1 MIYNTKGE
9 FLFETRI
16 NIPVQ
21 YISKVGKST
30 LLFFTDALYTKNA
43 YHELS
48 FYDITKKAFIKTI
61 KLYAPIQLA
70 GAQMYLQP
78 GFTFNRNE
86 TLLKI
91 PFCDTVYRITAGTC
105 LPGYIFKLGP
115 AGIPKEIY
123 MDIATLEKSKENYIS
138 ISAPIETQNF
148 LFLKVSDHGKNILAA
163 LNKSNGTWKIEK
175 AADQMEV
182 GFIFKNDSKSVFR
195 MYGSS
200 DGYFYSKIDS
210 YAFIDQ
216 FAKAYPGLVAKI
228 KADDNPIILRA
239 LLK

>member
-78 GFTFNRNE
+78 GFTFNRDE
-86 TLLKI
+86 TLL
-91 PFCDTVYRITAGTC
+91 
-105 LPGYIFKLGP
+105 
-115 AGIPKEIY
+115 
-123 MDIATLEKSKENYIS
+123 KSKENYIS

-148 LFLKVSDHGKNILAA
+148 LFLKVSDHGKSILAA

-195 MYGSS
+195 MHGTS

-239 LLK
+239 QMR